1 MKGLTQS
8 AINNPDQERTINQIN
23 GCDEDDHEEETYD
36 KDSVINGVHNLKEVT
51 FKIHREEP
59 SKYKSAVEAIVS
71 ICIKCCNMPLKF
83 MFQRIQ
89 SIYVIKCSGRRQVW
103 RELCRL

>member
-8 AINNPDQERTINQIN
+8 TINNPDQERTINQIN
-23 GCDEDDHEEETYD
+23 GCDEDDHEEETND

-51 FKIHREEP
+51 FRIHREEL

-71 ICIKCCNMPLKF
+71 ICINAATCL
-83 MFQRIQ
+83 
-89 SIYVIKCSGRRQVW
+89 
-103 RELCRL
+103 

>member
-23 GCDEDDHEEETYD
+23 GCDEDDHEEETND

-59 SKYKSAVEAIVS
+59 SKYKSAVEAIDS